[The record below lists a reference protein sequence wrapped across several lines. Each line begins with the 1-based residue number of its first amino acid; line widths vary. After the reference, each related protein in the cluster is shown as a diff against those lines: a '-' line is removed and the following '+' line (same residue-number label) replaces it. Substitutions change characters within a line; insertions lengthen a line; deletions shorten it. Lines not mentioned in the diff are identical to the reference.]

1 MYIPALFFL
10 HPNQVSVMTIKNR
23 SILLAYRYSL
33 ILLFISG
40 SIVLFAQPQTQR
52 DSYTRYELLAPATN
66 SFRIIYD
73 VSATT
78 SDAIYYYNTLRK
90 GSEHHIDAVYD
101 SMTGTALKWSIVDG
115 AHAKANGHPR
125 ASDDY
130 EYLKVVLARPVPEGG
145 AARIR
150 IDKTYKDAKS
160 YYAKDGQIVFDRSL
174 GIKRNSVVLPAG
186 YELVSCNYPSQ
197 VDLEDSGRLK
207 LSFMN
212 RGAVA
217 VPYKIVAK
225 SLPENKQEAIA
236 KTDELP
242 WKAYEPKPSGRD
254 QSHARLN
261 YKINERAYQN
271 RDIVYFLQQPET
283 HDFRLYHD
291 YTEFREGVDK
301 YVNVVRKGSKA
312 SNPSAKILD
321 TGEILKVETLKGQA
335 VSDKGIDI
343 GGEITPETEVVVIWF
358 DAVKKGESVRL
369 RIEETYTDANR
380 YLLYQDELI
389 WDRSFGRNR
398 NTVILPEGWYLTTNA
413 IPAII
418 DQTETGQPR
427 LRYVND
433 RPDNIAVFIKGK
445 RR

>member
-1 MYIPALFFL
+1 
-10 HPNQVSVMTIKNR
+10 MTIKNN
-23 SILLAYRYSL
+23 SSLAALSYSL
-33 ILLFISG
+33 ILFFLGIG
-40 SIVLFAQPQTQR
+40 ITVFAQSQTQR
-52 DSYTRYELLAPATN
+52 DSYTRYELLAPETN

-78 SDAIYYYNTLRK
+78 NGAIYYYNTLRK

-101 SMTGTALKWSIVDG
+101 RMTGQQLKWDIVDG
-115 AHAKANGHPR
+115 GHAKANGHPR
-125 ASDDY
+125 ASEEY
-130 EYLKVVLARPVPEGG
+130 EYLKIVLARPVPVGG
-145 AARIR
+145 GARIR

-160 YYAKDGQIVFDRSL
+160 YYSKDGQIIFDRSL
-174 GIKRNSVVLPAG
+174 GIKRNSVVLPKG
-186 YELVSCNYPSQ
+186 YELVACNYPSQ
-197 VDLEDSGRLK
+197 VDMEESGRLK
-207 LSFMN
+207 LSFLN
-212 RGAVA
+212 RGAAA
-217 VPYKIVAK
+217 VPYKIVGQR
-225 SLPENKQEAIA
+225 LPEKKQETIA

-242 WKAYEPKPSGRD
+242 WQPYKSKPSGRD

-321 TGEILKVETLKGQA
+321 TGEILKVETLKGKA
-335 VSDKGIDI
+335 IEAKGIDI
-343 GGEITPETEVVVIWF
+343 GSPITPETEAVVIWF
-358 DAVKKGESVRL
+358 DAVKKGQSVRL

-380 YLLYQDELI
+380 YLLYKDELI

-418 DQTETGQPR
+418 DQTESGQPR

-433 RPDNIAVFIKGK
+433 RPDNISVFIKGK

>member
-1 MYIPALFFL
+1 
-10 HPNQVSVMTIKNR
+10 MTIKNN
-23 SILLAYRYSL
+23 SFFSALSYSL
-33 ILLFISG
+33 ILFFLGFS
-40 SIVLFAQPQTQR
+40 STAFAQAQTQR
-52 DSYTRYELLAPATN
+52 DSYTRYELLAPETN

-78 SDAIYYYNTLRK
+78 SGAIYYYNTLRK

-101 SMTGTALKWSIVDG
+101 RMTGQKLKWEIVDG
-115 AHAKANGHPR
+115 EHANANGHPR
-125 ASDDY
+125 ASENY

-160 YYAKDGQIVFDRSL
+160 YYAKDGQIIFDRSL
-174 GIKRNSVVLPAG
+174 GIKRNSVVLPKG
-186 YELVSCNYPSQ
+186 YELVACNYPSQ
-197 VDLEDSGRLK
+197 VDMEESGRLK

-212 RGAVA
+212 RGVAA

-225 SLPENKQEAIA
+225 PLLESKQETIA

-242 WKAYEPKPSGRD
+242 WPAYEPKPSGRD

-321 TGEILKVETLKGQA
+321 TGEILKVETLKGKA
-335 VSDKGIDI
+335 IEAKGIDI
-343 GGEITPETEVVVIWF
+343 GSPITPETEVVVIWF
-358 DAVKKGESVRL
+358 DAVKKGQSVRL

-445 RR
+445 RK

>member
-1 MYIPALFFL
+1 
-10 HPNQVSVMTIKNR
+10 MTIKR
-23 SILLAYRYSL
+23 IFLDAVCC
-33 ILLFISG
+33 LLFISFCNH
-40 SIVLFAQPQTQR
+40 LFAQPQTQR
-52 DSYTRYELLAPATN
+52 DSYTRYELLAPESN

-78 SDAIYYYNTLRK
+78 SGAIYYYNTLRK
-90 GSEHHIDAVYD
+90 GSEHQIDAVYD
-101 SMTGTALKWSIVDG
+101 RMSGQALKWKIVDG
-115 AHAKANGHPR
+115 KHAQANGHPT
-125 ASDDY
+125 ASEDY
-130 EYLKVVLARPVPEGG
+130 EYLKVILARPVPAGG
-145 AARIR
+145 IARLR

-160 YYAKDGQIVFDRSL
+160 YYAKDGQLIFDRTL
-174 GIKRNSVVLPAG
+174 GIKRNSVVLPVG
-186 YELVSCNYPSQ
+186 YELVACNYPSQ
-197 VDLEDSGRLK
+197 IETEDSGRLK
-207 LSFMN
+207 ASFMN
-212 RGAVA
+212 RGVSA
-217 VPYKIVAK
+217 VPYKI
-225 SLPENKQEAIA
+225 IA
-236 KTDELP
+236 QPLTKKAVKTTTTAELP
-242 WKAYEPKPSGRD
+242 WPAYEPKPSGRD

-261 YKINERAYQN
+261 YTFRERAYQN

-335 VSDKGIDI
+335 IAEKGIDI
-343 GGEITPETEVVVIWF
+343 GSEITDETEVVVIWF
-358 DAVKKGESVRL
+358 DAVKKGASVRL

-427 LRYVND
+427 LRFVND
-433 RPDNIAVFIKGK
+433 RPDNLSLIHI
-445 RR
+445 

>member
-1 MYIPALFFL
+1 
-10 HPNQVSVMTIKNR
+10 MTIKR
-23 SILLAYRYSL
+23 VFLDAVCC
-33 ILLFISG
+33 LLFISFCNH
-40 SIVLFAQPQTQR
+40 LFAQPQTQR
-52 DSYTRYELLAPATN
+52 DSYTRYELLAPESN

-78 SDAIYYYNTLRK
+78 SGAIYYYNTLRK
-90 GSEHHIDAVYD
+90 GSEHQIDAVYD
-101 SMTGTALKWSIVDG
+101 RMSGQALKWKIVDG
-115 AHAKANGHPR
+115 KHAQANGHPT
-125 ASDDY
+125 ASEDY
-130 EYLKVVLARPVPEGG
+130 EYLKVILARPVPAGG
-145 AARIR
+145 IARLR

-160 YYAKDGQIVFDRSL
+160 YYAKDGQLIFDRTL
-174 GIKRNSVVLPAG
+174 GIKRNSVVLPVG
-186 YELVSCNYPSQ
+186 YELVACNYPSQ
-197 VDLEDSGRLK
+197 IETEDSGRLK
-207 LSFMN
+207 ASFMN
-212 RGAVA
+212 RGVSA
-217 VPYKIVAK
+217 VPYKI
-225 SLPENKQEAIA
+225 IA
-236 KTDELP
+236 QPLTKKAVKTTTTAELP
-242 WKAYEPKPSGRD
+242 WPAYEPKPSGRD

-261 YKINERAYQN
+261 YTFRERAYQN

-335 VSDKGIDI
+335 IAEKGIDI
-343 GGEITPETEVVVIWF
+343 GSEITDETEVVVIWF
-358 DAVKKGESVRL
+358 DAVKKGASVRL

-427 LRYVND
+427 LRFVND

>member
-1 MYIPALFFL
+1 
-10 HPNQVSVMTIKNR
+10 
-23 SILLAYRYSL
+23 
-33 ILLFISG
+33 
-40 SIVLFAQPQTQR
+40 
-52 DSYTRYELLAPATN
+52 
-66 SFRIIYD
+66 
-73 VSATT
+73 
-78 SDAIYYYNTLRK
+78 
-90 GSEHHIDAVYD
+90 
-101 SMTGTALKWSIVDG
+101 
-115 AHAKANGHPR
+115 
-125 ASDDY
+125 
-130 EYLKVVLARPVPEGG
+130 
-145 AARIR
+145 
-150 IDKTYKDAKS
+150 
-160 YYAKDGQIVFDRSL
+160 
-174 GIKRNSVVLPAG
+174 
-186 YELVSCNYPSQ
+186 
-197 VDLEDSGRLK
+197 
-207 LSFMN
+207 MN
-212 RGAVA
+212 RGTAA

-225 SLPENKQEAIA
+225 PLPEKKQEVIT
-236 KTDELP
+236 KNDELP
-242 WKAYEPKPSGRD
+242 WAAYEPKPSGRD
-254 QSHARLN
+254 QSHARLK

-321 TGEILKVETLKGQA
+321 TGEILKVEELRGDAIKA
-335 VSDKGIDI
+335 KGIDI
-343 GGEITPETEVVVIWF
+343 GGSITPETEVVVIWF
-358 DAVKKGESVRL
+358 DAVKKGQSVRL

-445 RR
+445 RW

>member
-1 MYIPALFFL
+1 
-10 HPNQVSVMTIKNR
+10 MTIKNR
-23 SILLAYRYSL
+23 SMLFIFRYCL
-33 ILLFISG
+33 TLLFISG

-52 DSYTRYELLAPATN
+52 DSYTRYELLAPETH

-78 SDAIYYYNTLRK
+78 SGAIYYYNTLRK
-90 GSEHHIDAVYD
+90 GSEHQIDAVYD
-101 SMTGTALKWSIVDG
+101 RMTGTALKWTIVDG
-115 AHAKANGHPR
+115 AHAKTNGHPR

-130 EYLKVVLARPVPEGG
+130 EYLKVILARPVPEGG
-145 AARIR
+145 IARLR

-160 YYAKDGQIVFDRSL
+160 YFAKDGQIIFDRSL

-212 RGAVA
+212 RGAVG
-217 VPYKIVAK
+217 VSYKIVAK
-225 SLPENKQEAIA
+225 PLVENKKTLAS

-242 WKAYEPKPSGRD
+242 WPAYQPKPSGRD

-271 RDIVYFLQQPET
+271 RDIVYFLQQPES

-335 VSDKGIDI
+335 VADKGIDI

-380 YLLYQDELI
+380 YLLYRDELI